1 MTIDNLSIVFGPT
14 LLRSSVEP
22 GTGCLQNPTQALIET
37 RAVSMIVGE
46 LITYHGYIF
55 GTESVFKDPEIV
67 NPPVFISIPPPP
79 PPPQP
84 PQEETKAK
92 ESELTK
98 RDSKKRKTGDKSAV
112 SAGSSDEKKKHT
124 HHTKHKEST
133 KAVPTKDEPGA
144 NDSGISSS
152 GGDDYEYSED
162 DDDDDYEEEEEEVE
176 PPKPEISLYQWE
188 IIKDSI
194 KSQLVD
200 FDAQFMEKHGRAPSD
215 LDKEPIKHL
224 YKEYKH
230 VRKIVLKMREELA
243 AAEIELA
250 KRTTSLGSTIGSAQ
264 VAAEAFAKANALPP
278 PYDEMSTEQL
288 EKELEGLHREKKAL
302 QKFLNKWAADF
313 QVKHKRPVK
322 TEIDKQP
329 IQKQYNRYKELKS
342 LVVGI
347 EQQIQ
352 CAKVAIGTQ
361 NSLKK

>member
-79 PPPQP
+79 PSQP

-152 GGDDYEYSED
+152 GGDDYEYSE
-162 DDDDDYEEEEEEVE
+162 DDDDYEEEEEEVE